1 MTIFP
6 NTPSGSHTWR
16 GPFKRIEFDGQ
27 TDWRA
32 VIHAI
37 QGALCKTQAQMAAEA
52 GVSQAAVSDL
62 YLRASKAPRFCLG
75 RTLERLYDSI
85 PCDVLRGLPPV
96 PVLTARAGRACDE
109 GIKRVMPMDSATR
122 ACQAQP
128 QVPSPA

>member
-6 NTPSGSHTWR
+6 NTPTCSHTRR

-37 QGALCKTQAQMAAEA
+37 QGALCKTQAQMAVEA

-62 YLRASKAPRFCLG
+62 YLRASKAPRFHLG

-85 PCDVLRGLPPV
+85 PCNVLRGLPPV
-96 PVLTARAGRACDE
+96 PALADRAGRACDE
-109 GIKRVMPMDSATR
+109 GIRRVVA
-122 ACQAQP
+122 
-128 QVPSPA
+128 

>member
-6 NTPSGSHTWR
+6 ETPSVTSTSR
-16 GPFKRIEFDGQ
+16 GTFKRIEFDDK

-37 QGALCKTQAQMAAEA
+37 QGALCKTQAQMAVEA

-62 YLRASKAPRFCLG
+62 YKRASKAPRFHLG

-85 PCDVLRGLPPV
+85 PCEVLRTLPPV
-96 PVLTARAGRACDE
+96 PALARRIAYVGDMTAA
-109 GIKRVMPMDSATR
+109 RVASMRRVALGVRSK
-122 ACQAQP
+122 
-128 QVPSPA
+128 SPDQDP

>member
-6 NTPSGSHTWR
+6 ETPSVATAR
-16 GPFKRIEFDGQ
+16 GPFKRIEFDDK

-37 QGALCKTQAQMAAEA
+37 QGALCKTQAQMAVEA

-62 YLRASKAPRFCLG
+62 YKRASKAPRFHLG

-85 PCDVLRGLPPV
+85 PCDVLRTLPPT
-96 PVLTARAGRACDE
+96 PALARRIAYVGDIAAARVASMRRIAHAGR
-109 GIKRVMPMDSATR
+109 S
-122 ACQAQP
+122 QP
-128 QVPSPA
+128 SDQEPQ